1 MAEKDTPSE
10 KVHKAPK
17 GNERIK
23 WLGPAFLWMLSA
35 AGSGELLFT
44 PRIAAQYGYT
54 LIWAMI
60 LAVVLKWFINRE
72 IGRYTVAT
80 GASFFVGL
88 SSISEKSRWLLWL
101 ILIPQ
106 AVVAVSIIA
115 GLTGAAATAFI
126 EIIEMPLLIPAI
138 FLVIITAGIIF
149 LGQYKVV
156 EKVTTI
162 VAIIISLA
170 VLAAAVSTRPDLNE
184 MAKGFAL
191 TLPADTKI
199 DEVLPWLGF
208 MLAGAAGL
216 MWFSYWTEARGY
228 GAAAM
233 KKPEPLD
240 TKASDADERKTLKG
254 WIKHMTIANTM
265 AVTGAL
271 IIAFA
276 FLILGTELLKPKG
289 LIPEENKVAK
299 ILAELLKGV
308 WGTFGFWFMIV
319 AVFVT
324 FISTMIS
331 SQDGFSRMFADG
343 TAILTGKSKMHG
355 RWKDP
360 AFLQKLF
367 LVTLLCILPA
377 VLYVIIGEPVGLL
390 KVAGAIEA
398 CHIPVVAFLVL
409 YLNRSTLHKE
419 LRPAAASTIFTAVA
433 GLFFAVFA
441 VVYILQLTG
450 IIASGK

>member
-1 MAEKDTPSE
+1 MEQNETRAEQ
-10 KVHKAPK
+10 VHEPPK
-17 GNERIK
+17 GKERIK

-44 PRIAAQYGYT
+44 PRIAALYGYT

-60 LAVVLKWFINRE
+60 LAVFMKWFINRE
-72 IGRYTVAT
+72 IGRYTVVT

-88 SSISEKSRWLLWL
+88 STISEKSRWLLWL

-106 AVVAVSIIA
+106 VVVAVSIIA
-115 GLTGAAATAFI
+115 GLTGAAATAFV
-126 EIIEMPLLIPAI
+126 EIIDMPLLIPAI
-138 FLVIITAGIIF
+138 VLVIITAGIIF

-162 VAIIISLA
+162 VAIIISMA

-184 MAKGFAL
+184 MAKGFKP
-191 TLPADTKI
+191 TLPADIKI

-216 MWFSYWTEARGY
+216 MWFSYWTEARGF
-228 GAAAM
+228 GAAVL
-233 KKPEPLD
+233 KKPEPLN
-240 TKASDADERKTLKG
+240 TFESDGKQRKILKG

-265 AVTGAL
+265 AVFGAL

-299 ILAELLKGV
+299 VLAELLNGV
-308 WGTFGFWFMIV
+308 WGNFGFWFMIL
-319 AVFVT
+319 AIFVT
-324 FISTMIS
+324 FISTMLS

-343 TAILTGKSKMHG
+343 SAILTAKSKLPA

-360 AFLQKLF
+360 VFLQKFF
-367 LVTLLCILPA
+367 LVMLLCILPA
-377 VLYVIIGEPVGLL
+377 VLYSIAGEPVGLL
-390 KVAGAIEA
+390 KIAGAIEA

-409 YLNRSTLHKE
+409 YLNQKTLHKA
-419 LRPAAASTIFTAVA
+419 LRPGAVSLIFTGVA

-441 VVYILQLTG
+441 IVYILELAG
-450 IIASGK
+450 LIRG